1 MVVIMDNNVVYG
13 LKFAPRYEHKFRKSI
28 SDTAPKR
35 VCD

>member
-1 MVVIMDNNVVYG
+1 MVVIMGNNVVYG

-28 SDTAPKR
+28 FDTSPER